1 LNDKFCLFL
10 EGFIREFLQKLGDL
24 EPNGKTHSICY
35 EAYEM
40 TLAPYHPWI
49 IRKGATVA
57 MYALPTRD
65 QLINKVCAD
74 VDVAFAVLPDM
85 LESSKKIYDRTQNLY
100 TVYEL
105 HGLP

>member
-1 LNDKFCLFL
+1 
-10 EGFIREFLQKLGDL
+10 LGEL
-24 EPNGKTHSICY
+24 EPNGKTHGICY
-35 EAYEM
+35 EAYDL

-65 QLINKVCAD
+65 QLINKVCDD
-74 VDVAFAVLPDM
+74 VNAAFAVLPAM
-85 LESSKKIYDRTQNLY
+85 LQSSKLIYDRTQDLY
-100 TVYEL
+100 TVYDL